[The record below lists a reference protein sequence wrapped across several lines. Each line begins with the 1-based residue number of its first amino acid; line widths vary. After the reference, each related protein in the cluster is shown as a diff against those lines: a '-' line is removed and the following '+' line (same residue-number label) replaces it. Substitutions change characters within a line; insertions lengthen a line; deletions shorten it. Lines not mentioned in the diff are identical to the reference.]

1 MNRALQFRRRLW
13 AAGTVVMVILSLA
26 FFFGFRS
33 ANQAENVNRW
43 ATHAGEV
50 LEALAQLQL
59 EKSRMLDAVRRYP
72 ATHDPGLP
80 VQFQSNLQALGEEL
94 ERLRVLTADDRAQQQ
109 RLAELRPLVA
119 AQSEALSRAMR
130 RDASGTP
137 DPPGATSDWL
147 ASSPE
152 VDHLRQ
158 LFAGFDANERAV
170 LAARLAAVHA
180 SARETQAVLLLLGLL
195 TAAIILTAGHLM
207 QREILMRAQAEAGM
221 RVAQEMLGLKNEEQ
235 RAELSHVIEDMHEQI
250 RTRLRAEDVVR
261 ELNGDLEKRVRLR
274 TIELEETNR
283 ELEAFSY
290 SVSHDLRA
298 PLRHLD
304 GFSRI
309 LVQEY
314 GPKLPDEAQHYLARI
329 RSAAT
334 YMSEL
339 VEGLLQLSRV
349 GRQPAQWEVCSL
361 RALVEEARA
370 EVLPEGQGR
379 KIVWHIYSLPEVEGD
394 PALLRQVLI
403 NLFSNAV
410 KFTRQQRAAVIEVG
424 SLEENGMNVV
434 FVRDNG
440 AGFDPRYADKLF
452 AVFQRLHRQDEFEGT
467 GIGLATAQRIMHKH
481 RGRIWA
487 ESQPGKGATFYFSFP
502 ATTHK
507 SRAQPQ
513 AIGAFG

>member
-13 AAGTVVMVILSLA
+13 AAGTVVMVILFLA

-33 ANQAENVNRW
+33 ARQAENMNRW
-43 ATHAGEV
+43 ATHTGGV
-50 LEALAQLQL
+50 LDALAHIQLGG
-59 EKSRMLDAVRRYP
+59 SRMLDAVRRYP
-72 ATHDPGLP
+72 ATHDPELP
-80 VQFQSNLQALGEEL
+80 AQFQSDLQALSEEL
-94 ERLRVLTADDRAQQQ
+94 ERLRVLTADNRAQQQ

-119 AQSEALSRAMR
+119 AEAEALSQAMQRAS
-130 RDASGTP
+130 SGTP
-137 DPPGATSDWL
+137 DTTGATSDWL
-147 ASSPE
+147 ASSPA

-158 LFAGFDANERAV
+158 LFAGFDTSERAV
-170 LAARLAAVHA
+170 LATRLAAVHA

-195 TAAIILTAGHLM
+195 TAAILLTAGHLI
-207 QREILMRAQAEAGM
+207 QREILMRAQTEAGM

-235 RAELSHVIEDMHEQI
+235 RAELSHVIEDIHEQI
-250 RTRLRAEDVVR
+250 RTRRQAEDVVR

-274 TIELEETNR
+274 TIELQETNR

-309 LVQEY
+309 LLQEY
-314 GPKLPDEAQHYLARI
+314 GPKLPDEAQHYLGRI

-349 GRQPAQWEVCSL
+349 GRQPAQWEVRSL
-361 RALVEEARA
+361 RALVDEARA
-370 EVLPEGQGR
+370 EVQGDDGR
-379 KIVWHIYSLPEVEGD
+379 NIAWQIDALPEVEGD
-394 PALLRQVLI
+394 PTLLRQLLI
-403 NLFSNAV
+403 NLFSNSV
-410 KFTRQQRAAVIEVG
+410 KFTRLERTPIIEVG
-424 SLEENGMNVV
+424 CLEENGMNVV

-452 AVFQRLHRQDEFEGT
+452 GVFQRLHRQDEFEGT
-467 GIGLATAQRIMHKH
+467 GIGLATAQRIIQKH
-481 RGRIWA
+481 GWRIWA

-502 ATTHK
+502 ATAPK
-507 SRAQPQ
+507 SGAQPEVV
-513 AIGAFG
+513 GAFG